1 MMGILKEIDT
11 AAVLDEDKAFA
22 EMLLDT
28 VATMSADVEGVS
40 RPAFSD
46 KETETLEYLR
56 ETALE
61 AGLVAHYDI
70 GRNLMVSLPEDEGAE
85 QFALIGSHVDSVPRG
100 GNFDGLAGVVAGLVC
115 LTRARREGQR
125 FARPV
130 KVIAMRGEESA
141 WFGPCYI
148 GSKALLGRLSAS
160 ELAAKHR
167 KDGRSLEAHMQATGL
182 DMGKVRDGTPLI
194 DTASILEY
202 LELHIEQG
210 PVLVKQDKPV
220 AIVTGIRGN
229 FRYKRIRCTGESGHS
244 GAVPR
249 AYRHDPVLA
258 MAELMSHIDESWKKI
273 CDEGGDLVVT
283 SGVVSTNE
291 ATHALSR
298 IPETV
303 EFSLDVR
310 SQSKTV
316 LERFH
321 KLMLAEIGQIE
332 KAREVRFDLGDAM
345 WTEPADCSPRVTAA
359 MAGVADSAGI
369 PYVLMPSGG
378 GHDAAVF
385 AQSGVPAGM
394 IFIRNRNGSHNP
406 QEAMEV
412 DDLLLAT
419 DVAYRYLCQPAAS
432 QTSQTGGR
440 KEVSMFQQLI
450 QVIPERGHSVDGFR
464 IVANK
469 AFQMAAEDSAN
480 AVGYFLLAVEA
491 DRWATEHYEQ
501 AILGSEGEKEFERL
515 SAFAAALDKAYAS
528 GDANAKLEAVSDL
541 ARQLAAG

>member
-1 MMGILKEIDT
+1 MMVVLNEIDT
-11 AAVLDEDKAFA
+11 PAVFGEDKAFA
-22 EMLLDT
+22 EMLLAT
-28 VATMSADVEGVS
+28 VAAMSADVEGVS
-40 RPAFSD
+40 RPAFSE
-46 KETETLEYLR
+46 KETETLEYLC
-56 ETALE
+56 EKALE
-61 AGLVAHYDI
+61 VGLVAHYDA
-70 GRNLMVSLPEDEGAE
+70 GRNLLFSLPEDDGAD
-85 QFALIGSHVDSVPRG
+85 QFALIGSHIDSVPRG

-115 LTRARREGQR
+115 LVRAQREGRR
-125 FARPV
+125 FSRPV

-148 GSKALLGRLSAS
+148 GSKALLGCLSAS

-167 KDGRSLEAHMQATGL
+167 KDGRSLEAHMEAAGL
-182 DMGKVRDGTPLI
+182 DMEKICSGTPLI

-210 PVLVKQDKPV
+210 PVLVKQDKPI

-258 MAELMSHIDESWKKI
+258 MAELMSHIDESWKKF

-310 SQSKTV
+310 SQSKSI

-321 KLMLAEIGQIE
+321 KLMLTEIGQIE
-332 KAREVRFDLGDAM
+332 KAREVSFDLGDAM
-345 WTEPADCSPRVTAA
+345 WTPPAVCSPCVTAA
-359 MAGVADSAGI
+359 ITAVADSAGI
-369 PYVLMPSGG
+369 SYALMPSGG

-385 AQSGVPAGM
+385 LQSGVPAGM

-406 QEAMEV
+406 QEAMEL
-412 DDLLLAT
+412 DDLLLAA
-419 DVAYRYLCQPAAS
+419 DLAYQYLCQPAAT
-432 QTSQTGGR
+432 QKIQTGGR

-450 QVIPERGHSVDGFR
+450 QVIPEMGHSVDGFR
-464 IVANK
+464 IVAKK
-469 AFQMAAEDSAN
+469 AFQRAAENSAN
-480 AVGYFLLAVEA
+480 AAGYFLLAVEA
-491 DRWATEHYEQ
+491 DRWATERYEQ
-501 AILGSEGEKEFERL
+501 GILGAEGEKEYERL
-515 SAFAAALDKAYAS
+515 STFAVALDNAYAS
-528 GDANAKLEAVSDL
+528 GDTNAMLDVVSDV